1 MKPPEYAP
9 CRVDFAGGWLDV
21 PVFAIEGAYV
31 VNCAIKPLVSLKSWP
46 YERNA
51 GVGGSAA
58 YSVLRGLDAVAT
70 ELEFTGWQDPAVIL
84 ETGLCIWRSG
94 PLPVLDAKVNP
105 DFLNGLMAL
114 WYSGKPHST
123 ADLLKLPRNY
133 HAIAEASYKAAD
145 GVREA
150 NLSKLAE
157 AVNLT
162 HNAQLEEGMAGVPSA
177 LRALAYKYV
186 GSGHGGYVL
195 YLFASQA
202 DRDQFCEKSGGMAI
216 EPFLQPSHE
225 GTEL

>member
-21 PVFAIEGAYV
+21 PAFAIEGAYV
-31 VNCAIKPLVSLKSWP
+31 VNCAIQPLVSLNDWP

-94 PLPVLDAKVNP
+94 PMPVLDAKVNP
-105 DFLNGLMAL
+105 DWLRGSMAL
-114 WYSGKPHST
+114 WYSGKQHST
-123 ADLLKLPRNY
+123 ADLLMRPRNY
-133 HAIAEASYKAAD
+133 HAIAKASHIAAEAARK
-145 GVREA
+145 A
-150 NLSKLAE
+150 NLSLLAE
-157 AVNLT
+157 AINQT
-162 HNAQLEEGMAGVPSA
+162 HNAQLEEGMEVVPSA
-177 LRALAYKYV
+177 LRSIAYKYV

-195 YLFASQA
+195 YLFTGQS
-202 DRDQFCEKSGGMAI
+202 DRDQFVEKTGALAI
-216 EPFLQPSHE
+216 EPFLERHDGPE
-225 GTEL
+225 A